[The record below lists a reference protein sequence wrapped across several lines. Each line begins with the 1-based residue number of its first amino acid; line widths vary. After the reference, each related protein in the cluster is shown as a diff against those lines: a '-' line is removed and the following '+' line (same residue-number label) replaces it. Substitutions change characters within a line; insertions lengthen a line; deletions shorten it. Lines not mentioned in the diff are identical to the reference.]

1 MNELCDTLR
10 DTPHPVAKA
19 KIMGSITTGSSRKA
33 VVTAADEPESQ
44 SPEAQEQGL
53 PLKGSQQPLNL
64 STALA
69 ALPACPLL
77 LFIYPTWGP
86 RHSL

>member
-1 MNELCDTLR
+1 MNCVIHLETP
-10 DTPHPVAKA
+10 PHPVAKA

-77 LFIYPTWGP
+77 LFICPTWRP